1 MKNKNP
7 KLLILVGPPG
17 SGKSTYAKYHIRTEE
32 NWFRVSR
39 DDFRKM
45 QFSNGNM
52 EQDEEQKLT
61 KVVQHTIF
69 GMLKHGMN
77 VLVDATNTR
86 KEFLNAYIKSYGT
99 LADISFKVFDV
110 AYDECKSRCQTR
122 FETTGKLIPDHIL
135 KKQYKNF
142 VKVRDTYDFSD
153 RRRLRRESSDR
164 TQNKELPKAI
174 ICDLDGT
181 LALMNGRNPFDASR
195 CREDLANAPVVNMV
209 KQYKSLGY
217 AVLLVSGRS
226 DEFISQTQDW
236 LSDHGIEYDNLAM
249 RRAGDHRKDSV
260 VKQEIYDDHIAGQY
274 YVELVLDDRN
284 QVVDFWRQGLGLT
297 CFQVAYGDF

>member
-110 AYDECKSRCQTR
+110 AYDECKGHKIKSSPRQS
-122 FETTGKLIPDHIL
+122 
-135 KKQYKNF
+135 F
-142 VKVRDTYDFSD
+142 VIWMVR
-153 RRRLRRESSDR
+153 
-164 TQNKELPKAI
+164 
-174 ICDLDGT
+174 
-181 LALMNGRNPFDASR
+181 
-195 CREDLANAPVVNMV
+195 
-209 KQYKSLGY
+209 
-217 AVLLVSGRS
+217 
-226 DEFISQTQDW
+226 
-236 LSDHGIEYDNLAM
+236 
-249 RRAGDHRKDSV
+249 
-260 VKQEIYDDHIAGQY
+260 
-274 YVELVLDDRN
+274 
-284 QVVDFWRQGLGLT
+284 
-297 CFQVAYGDF
+297 